1 MKKDSW
7 AFLIVAAMKLED
19 ICSWQQMTN
28 RDGVLKSRDITL
40 LTKVCIVKVM
50 VFPMVTY
57 SCDSWTVK
65 KVENQRID
73 AFKLW
78 CWRSPLDS
86 KEIQPVNP
94 KGNQP
99 WILLEGLMLKLKLQY
114 FSHRMRTAD
123 SSEKSLM
130 LGKIE
135 GRRRRGCQRMRL
147 LDGITNEMDIK
158 LGKLWEMMR
167 DREAWRA
174 AVHGVQRVAHDW
186 ATEQH
191 HH

>member
-78 CWRSPLDS
+78 C
-86 KEIQPVNP
+86 
-94 KGNQP
+94 
-99 WILLEGLMLKLKLQY
+99 
-114 FSHRMRTAD
+114 
-123 SSEKSLM
+123 
-130 LGKIE
+130 
-135 GRRRRGCQRMRL
+135 
-147 LDGITNEMDIK
+147 
-158 LGKLWEMMR
+158 
-167 DREAWRA
+167 
-174 AVHGVQRVAHDW
+174 
-186 ATEQH
+186 
-191 HH
+191 